1 MNTCLKSL
9 FLFLSL
15 GLTLSAEEPASEP
28 IIILGAPFR
37 DNMVLQRDMQVP
49 VWGWSKPGTQVTVTF
64 GGQTKTTVAV
74 VAPKASVVQ
83 VVKWVIELD
92 PLVAGFNPR
101 QMVVTESIRHKNLL
115 EYQASRS
122 RTLKNVLVGEVW
134 LASGQSNMQW
144 KVNKSSC
151 MKIAQAFI
159 EGTKDKPAPIRE
171 FEVTS
176 VVAMIH
182 PIEKADGEWKN
193 GDYLNYSAI
202 AFAFAHKL
210 YEELKVPIGI
220 LNCSFSQ
227 TAIQA
232 WVPRE
237 GFRDAKDG
245 YTQAIYQKILET
257 DPASPE
263 HKKAWS
269 RFYADIEE
277 NLRKNSGRIARGT
290 TPEPISIKTPG
301 NMSGNRDASWLFN
314 GRLNPVVPYAIR
326 GGIWNQGYANMG
338 EGLPYY
344 NNLHSL
350 VRGWR
355 LVWERPELPVY
366 FHQFYC
372 PGQKGE
378 WNHNPTIGGVADMRM
393 GTWLARDIPNTGMA
407 SQIDVTG
414 SIHYFSKAVPGQ
426 RLALHALKN
435 QYQKKIVADGPSFKS
450 YQVRGDKVIVEFA
463 NAKGGLVVG
472 STRYNTDRKNKDATG
487 FANPTV
493 IENGESHVKCFYLAN
508 SDSVWHPASVG
519 IDGETVVLQAP
530 GVKKPRGVSYGT
542 GGIGFEPNLYNT
554 ALLPMTPFIRYDHK
568 LVTAKDWPGD
578 KLKVAGV
585 VPKPGSEGLL
595 YEWRKMPILST
606 QFRDNAVLQ
615 AGRWITFWGSV
626 LHDYGHEAEGKAVI
640 EFSFAGIKKTFPVT
654 DGSPHIVE
662 LTPGETRYSGAAR
675 EWRFTV
681 PPMKASPEPKT
692 LTVRFLIDGEL
703 AHERICKDIVIGD
716 VWFVAAPSG
725 RFKFSSGTKPT
736 SPVRMITRKAK
747 RFSHPGPSRYTVCVS
762 RTPLNRFASEWTN
775 ASGLAAALG
784 NRIAAKT
791 GNPVGIIFMQSAN
804 NLTTLKSWTPVNG
817 LREAPSLLEDYEDLA
832 AIRPGNKYY
841 DANARE
847 YVESWKTYWNEYVTQ
862 MIVDRAVPDGVAWG
876 SYPSLASSV
885 TTKASEVYNVMVHS
899 FTPAELKGII
909 FLTSPA
915 MVEQDQGAAFA
926 EQMSALANSWKV
938 RFGRETL
945 PFIHTL
951 PNKDMAPKIRTPKA
965 IKGKSSAIPV
975 EGWGNWDGVLDAV
988 LTF

>member
-1 MNTCLKSL
+1 MNTCSKSILLL
-9 FLFLSL
+9 FLTL
-15 GLTLSAEEPASEP
+15 GFALYADEGESEP
-28 IIILGAPFR
+28 VINLGAPFR
-37 DNMVLQRDMQVP
+37 DNMILQRNMKVP
-49 VWGWSKPGTQVTVTF
+49 VWGWSKPGTKVSIEFATQKKS
-64 GGQTKTTVAV
+64 G
-74 VAPKASVVQ
+74 KAGKNG
-83 VVKWVIELD
+83 KWIIELD
-92 PLVAGFNPR
+92 PLEASAEPSEFKIS
-101 QMVVTESIRHKNLL
+101 ESSGNRV
-115 EYQASRS
+115 
-122 RTLKNVLVGEVW
+122 TLKNILVGEVW

-151 MKIAQAFI
+151 MKIAQAFS
-159 EGTKDKPAPIRE
+159 EETMDKPAPIRE

-182 PIEKADGEWKN
+182 PIEKANGEWKN
-193 GDYLNYSAI
+193 GDYSNYSAI

-210 YEELKVPIGI
+210 YQELNVPIGI

-237 GFRDAKDG
+237 GFRDAKDE

-257 DPASPE
+257 DPASPQ
-263 HKKAWS
+263 HKKAWGK
-269 RFYADIEE
+269 FYADIEE
-277 NLRKNSGRIARGT
+277 TLQANADRGT
-290 TPEPISIKTPG
+290 KGLSPEPVSRKTPG
-301 NMSGNRDASWLFN
+301 NLSGNRDASWLFN

-326 GGIWNQGYANMG
+326 GVIWNQGYANMG

-378 WNHNPTIGGVADMRM
+378 WSTKPSIGRPAEMRL

-435 QYQKKIVADGPSFKS
+435 QYDRNVVADGPSFKS
-450 YQVRGDKVIVEFA
+450 YQVCGDRVIVEFA
-463 NAKGGLVVG
+463 NAEGGLVVG
-472 STRYNTDRKNKDATG
+472 STRYNTDRKNKDGTG
-487 FANPTV
+487 YANPKV
-493 IENGESHVKCFYLAN
+493 IENGESQVKFFYLAGE
-508 SDSVWHPASVG
+508 DRIWHPATLK
-519 IDGETVVLQAP
+519 IDGGKVILHSN
-530 GVKKPRGVSYGT
+530 GVKKPRDVSYGT

-554 ALLPMTPFIRYDHK
+554 TLLPMTPFIRYDHK
-568 LVTAKDWPGD
+568 LVTAEDWPGD

-585 VPKPGSEGLL
+585 VPEPGSEGIL

-615 AGRWITFWGSV
+615 AGRPITFWGSV
-626 LHDYGHEAEGKAVI
+626 LHDYGHEAEGEAVI
-640 EFSFAGIKKTFPVT
+640 EFSFAGIKKTIPVT
-654 DGSPHIVE
+654 EGSPHIVE
-662 LTPGETRYSGAAR
+662 IAPGETRYPGAAK

-681 PPMKASPEPKT
+681 PAMKASPEPKT
-692 LTVRFLIDGEL
+692 LTVRFLINGEL

-725 RFKFSSGTKPT
+725 RFEFSSGTKPT

-762 RTPLNRFASEWTN
+762 RTPLNRFASEWKDAT
-775 ASGLAAALG
+775 GLAAALG

-791 GNPVGIIFMQSAN
+791 GNPVGIIFMQSAM
-804 NLTTLKSWTPVNG
+804 TTLKSWVPVNG
-817 LREAPSLLEDYEDLA
+817 LKDAPSLLEDYKDLA

-841 DANARE
+841 DANARQ
-847 YVESWKTYWNEYVTQ
+847 YLAAWKKYWNEYVPQ
-862 MIVDRAVPDGVAWG
+862 MITDRAVPDGVAWG
-876 SYPSLASSV
+876 SYPTLAASV
-885 TTKASEVYNVMVHS
+885 TSKASEVYNVMVHS
-899 FTPAELKGII
+899 FTPAELKGIV
-909 FLTSPA
+909 FLASPA
-915 MVEQDQGAAFA
+915 MVEHDQGAFFG
-926 EQMSALANSWKV
+926 EQLSALANSWKA
-938 RFGRETL
+938 RFGKKSL
-945 PFIHTL
+945 PFLYTL
-951 PNKDMAPKIRTPKA
+951 PNKALAPKIAKPKA
-965 IKGKSSAIPV
+965 IEGKSSPLPISD
-975 EGWGNWDGVLDAV
+975 WDNLDGLLDAISKAE
-988 LTF
+988 